1 MRFPTGSTDC
11 TQIVPENRLAEPTSA
26 VPAAL
31 SKSQCKPTTAS
42 TLTKYVSAPS
52 AAACLYLCLQCGFI
66 ASAPEPLAFTS
77 LLPFF
82 VPQSSSAPC
91 YCKRPF
97 AVKPYQGAGGPSSS
111 SSQAE
116 AITNAGVAKSLA
128 EAMSQAFGGEC
139 LSMAELT
146 S

>member
-1 MRFPTGSTDC
+1 MQAHHCQYTD
-11 TQIVPENRLAEPTSA
+11 
-26 VPAAL
+26 
-31 SKSQCKPTTAS
+31 
-42 TLTKYVSAPS
+42 KYVSAPS

-66 ASAPEPLAFTS
+66 ASAPEPLTFTS

-97 AVKPYQGAGGPSSS
+97 AVKPYQGSGGPSSS

-139 LSMAELT
+139 ALVHFDALDDA
-146 S
+146 